1 MRMCQQKGAAMK
13 TVLITGVSS
22 GIGKA
27 LAIKM
32 LENNMKVI
40 GISRNSSKINHPNF
54 INHCL
59 DLMDLNAVEN
69 LIKKLLKEENIS
81 ILVNNAGVGFYGL
94 HEELNPSK
102 IHELITVNLEAPLLI
117 TNLVLRNFKKQGGI
131 IVNISSVTA
140 HKSNPHGA
148 AYGATKAGLSSFSDS
163 IFDEARKHGVRV
175 ITIEPD
181 MTDTNLYRNADFTVS
196 TEDGCYLT
204 ADNVADAVI
213 YAINSGCVTHMELKP
228 QFHRISR
235 KER

>member
-1 MRMCQQKGAAMK
+1 MK

-27 LAIKM
+27 IAIKM
-32 LENNMKVI
+32 LENGMKVI
-40 GISRNSSKINHPNF
+40 GISRNSSDIVHPNF
-54 INHCL
+54 YNHYM
-59 DLMDLNAVEN
+59 DLMDLMAVEKFV
-69 LIKKLLKEENIS
+69 KKLLKEENIS

-94 HEELNPSK
+94 HEELNSSK
-102 IHELITVNLEAPLLI
+102 IHELMTVNLEAPLLI
-117 TNLVLRNFKKQGGI
+117 TNLILRSFKKQGGT

-181 MTDTNLYRNADFTVS
+181 MTDTNLYRNADFTAS

-204 ADNVADAVI
+204 AANVADAVI
-213 YAINSGCVTHMELKP
+213 YALNSGCVTHMELKP
-228 QFHRISR
+228 QLHRIAR
-235 KER
+235 KEH